1 MAQFLVGL
9 LVYLFPKEV
18 VAKMLVILLVKIA
31 TLTPTQVDDALVAS
45 IAKALEAKDERVV

>member
-1 MAQFLVGL
+1 MANFLVGL

-31 TLTPTQVDDALVAS
+31 TLTPNQVDDALVAS
-45 IAKALEAKDERVV
+45 VAKALEGKNE